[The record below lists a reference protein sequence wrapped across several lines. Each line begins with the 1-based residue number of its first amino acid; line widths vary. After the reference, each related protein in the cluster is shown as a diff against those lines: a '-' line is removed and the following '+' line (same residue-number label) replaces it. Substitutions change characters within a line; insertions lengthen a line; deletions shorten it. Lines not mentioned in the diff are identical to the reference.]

1 MHDKH
6 AVLRRKASCCSGA
19 VVRVHDQLWAG
30 TPARRARV
38 FDVRRR
44 SRVYPSDYSTCTG
57 PRGPR
62 DHHVA
67 LCRISAPTGAGRRR
81 DEPALHQDRG
91 SRPGCRAG
99 GTAWVCASRD
109 RDRGRACGYL
119 WGALGSRIPY
129 LFGVGVGLKPLPC
142 HRRRAPRA
150 PLAGASR
157 TGQKSTVA
165 RSAQAERCPQHPPG
179 RCAPLTASTARA
191 TRTLETRSTTR

>member
-1 MHDKH
+1 MWTIRGAREPSPIVEYDPMMHDKH

-44 SRVYPSDYSTCTG
+44 SRAYPSEYSTCTG

-62 DHHVA
+62 DHHVKSRA
-67 LCRISAPTGAGRRR
+67 ISAPTGAGRRR
-81 DEPALHQDRG
+81 DEPAVHQDRG

-109 RDRGRACGYL
+109 RDRGRACGFL
-119 WGALGSRIPY
+119 GGEPGAWNPY
-129 LFGVGVGLKPLPC
+129 LGRPVVGLTAVTVDPSNKLSRKRLKGSNASC
-142 HRRRAPRA
+142 IG
-150 PLAGASR
+150 AG
-157 TGQKSTVA
+157 TEFT
-165 RSAQAERCPQHPPG
+165 
-179 RCAPLTASTARA
+179 
-191 TRTLETRSTTR
+191 

>member
-1 MHDKH
+1 MWTIRGAREPSPIVEDDPMMHDKH

-19 VVRVHDQLWAG
+19 VVRVHECIWPG

-38 FDVRRR
+38 LDVRRR
-44 SRVYPSDYSTCTG
+44 SRAYPSEYSTYTG

-67 LCRISAPTGAGRRR
+67 LRRISAPTGAGRRR

-129 LFGVGVGLKPLPC
+129 LVRTVVGLTLRFLNARDQLYP
-142 HRRRAPRA
+142 
-150 PLAGASR
+150 GASD
-157 TGQKSTVA
+157 
-165 RSAQAERCPQHPPG
+165 QA
-179 RCAPLTASTARA
+179 L
-191 TRTLETRSTTR
+191 